1 MTEAGAEAGAIR
13 IAIIDDH
20 AVIHDG
26 IQAWCQAA
34 DTPISVVATYA
45 EPAEF
50 LAESER
56 PRQID
61 VVILDLQFDRQSPNL
76 EAVRIICERGFRVII
91 YSQHTDSSL
100 VLNCLDLGA
109 VTYLSK
115 AEGRA
120 HLVAAIEAAATDR
133 SYLSP
138 TMAKAMSADDA
149 LTRPRLSQ
157 REREV
162 LLSWFQTESKAL
174 VAKSLF
180 ITVRTIDTH
189 LARIRTKYAAAGRPA
204 PTKAALVVR
213 AIQDGLVQADEL

>member
-1 MTEAGAEAGAIR
+1 MPEADVVR
-13 IAIIDDH
+13 IAVIDDH

-34 DTPISVVATYA
+34 ETSISLVATYA

-50 LAESER
+50 VAESVEPR
-56 PRQID
+56 PID
-61 VVILDLQFDRQSPNL
+61 VIILDLQFDRQSPNL
-76 EAVRIICERGFRVII
+76 EAVRTICERGYRVII

-100 VLNCLDLGA
+100 VLTCLDLGV

-120 HLVAAIEAAATDR
+120 HLVAAIEAAAADR

-138 TMAKAMSADDA
+138 TMAKAMSADA
-149 LTRPRLSQ
+149 LTQPRLSQ

-189 LARIRTKYAAAGRPA
+189 LARIRTKYAAVGRPA

-213 AIQDGLVQADEL
+213 AIQDGLVRADEL